1 MEILRW
7 QVGNTLKNYQYILC
21 DSEKN
26 AAIIDPLDSD
36 EILSLCKNQKLKV
49 RAILLTH
56 EHPDHV
62 GDAGRLMNLFSV
74 PVYSSAAN
82 AALLGFP
89 VTSVAEGGEIK
100 ISRDLKIILRST
112 PGHTAGHVAYEADG
126 ILFSGDCLFHG
137 GCGHCRSK
145 GSDVDEHYRTISERL
160 AKLSP
165 DLILMPGHYYAAR
178 NLDFSLH
185 VEPANPRAL
194 DLRSRIKSES
204 DELNHQM
211 TLRDERDYNPF
222 MRLSSRPLRAR
233 LGELTGRALSDATDL
248 AVFTE
253 LRKLRDSW

>member
-7 QVGNTLKNYQYILC
+7 QVGNSLKNYQYILC

-26 AAIIDPLDSD
+26 AALIDPLDGD
-36 EILSLCKNQKLKV
+36 GILALTKSQKLKI
-49 RAILLTH
+49 RAILITH

-62 GDAGRLMNLFSV
+62 GDAVRLMNLFSV

-82 AALLGFP
+82 TALLHFP
-89 VTSVAEGGEIK
+89 VTSVVDGGEIK
-100 ISRDLKIILRST
+100 IGRDLKIILRST
-112 PGHTAGHVAYEADG
+112 PGHTQGHAAYEADG
-126 ILFSGDCLFHG
+126 FLFSGDCLFHG

-145 GSDVDEHYRTISERL
+145 GSDMEEHYRTIMERL
-160 AKLSP
+160 KNLSP

-178 NLDFSLH
+178 NLDYSLH
-185 VEPANPRAL
+185 VEPGNPRAL

-204 DELNHQM
+204 DELNHQT
-211 TLRDERDYNPF
+211 TLRDEKDYNPF
-222 MRLSSRPLRAR
+222 MRLSSRPLRGR
-233 LGELTGRALSDATDL
+233 LGELTGRALSDVTDL